1 MSKSEE
7 DIKIK
12 NFSFPVTIYGQ
23 LEKYN
28 EVLSKARCR
37 IFYKYEN
44 RNGTYITD
52 EFAEKLISTL
62 PYTPTKGIYDEEK
75 EDYTDHGEE
84 RDLGRIYGI
93 VPETLNFSWEN
104 HKDEDGVTRTY
115 ACCDVLLF
123 TALYDEAKDIVNKSQ
138 SMELYAPSLKGN
150 WKFING
156 RKFFVFEEGCFL
168 GLQVLGDDVTPC
180 FEGAAFYTYYN
191 SIYELLNKIKNYE
204 QEVLTEE
211 GGEKK
216 VSLLNYKVSDS
227 QKFDA
232 LWNLLNTEYNEEN
245 NWTITYSICDIYDN
259 YAVVKNYPENKFER
273 VYYKKDDGTDTVE
286 IVSKEVC
293 YIMDVTEKEKTILD
307 NIYNINNHTY
317 ENIEEKLGDYD
328 LLKEKKEE
336 YERKIEENEQ
346 TISTLNTEKQNAEE
360 NYALA
365 QNSIEA
371 LTSENSELKNY
382 KLENERKNKMAV
394 ITKYAQ
400 KLDEEVIKE
409 YEEKVDEYD
418 IINLEKDLAFSLV
431 NSNDSI
437 FSKDEHYT
445 PINLEPTGLEAILAK
460 YNK

>member
-104 HKDEDGVTRTY
+104 HKDEDGIIRTY

-156 RKFFVFEEGCFL
+156 RKFFVFEDGCFL

-204 QEVLTEE
+204 QEVLIEE

-245 NWTITYSICDIYDN
+245 NWTITYSICDIYDD

-273 VYYKKDDGTDTVE
+273 IYYKKNDDTDAVE

-317 ENIEEKLGDYD
+317 ENIEEKLDEYD